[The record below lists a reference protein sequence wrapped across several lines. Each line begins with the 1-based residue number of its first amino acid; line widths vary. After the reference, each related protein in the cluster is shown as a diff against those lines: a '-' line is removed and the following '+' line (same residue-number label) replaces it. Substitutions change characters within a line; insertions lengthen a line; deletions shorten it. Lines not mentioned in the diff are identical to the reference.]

1 MEPTII
7 VAKNK
12 EHLKTLIAQEI
23 KLHGNECDLNH
34 IDVSNITDMSEL
46 FSRSKFNGDISQW
59 DVSSVTNMDYMF
71 IESSFNQD
79 LSLWKPY
86 NLKELEF
93 MVIFKNIAFP
103 YWYEYKDQDIRN
115 KAIDSYHLH
124 SQLTQDFNQNNHSSK
139 KIKI

>member
-1 MEPTII
+1 
-7 VAKNK
+7 
-12 EHLKTLIAQEI
+12 
-23 KLHGNECDLNH
+23 
-34 IDVSNITDMSEL
+34 MSEL

-93 MVIFKNIAFP
+93 MVIFK
-103 YWYEYKDQDIRN
+103 KL
-115 KAIDSYHLH
+115 K
-124 SQLTQDFNQNNHSSK
+124 
-139 KIKI
+139 